1 VGAVVPEE
9 IFEVG
14 EVPGTTFHGREP
26 IVGHTNSQGTWVG
39 PRFCNSSGIEEEPTM
54 PGERPVYGC
63 VGADRLEA
71 RLLIEEVDGILV
83 YICPKCR
90 RELEKIDATLSR
102 K

>member
-1 VGAVVPEE
+1 VIP
-9 IFEVG
+9 
-14 EVPGTTFHGREP
+14 VPGQTAAADSRA
-26 IVGHTNSQGTWVG
+26 
-39 PRFCNSSGIEEEPTM
+39 
-54 PGERPVYGC
+54 VYGC

-71 RLLIEEVDGILV
+71 RPFIEEVDGILV

>member
-1 VGAVVPEE
+1 
-9 IFEVG
+9 
-14 EVPGTTFHGREP
+14 
-26 IVGHTNSQGTWVG
+26 
-39 PRFCNSSGIEEEPTM
+39 M
-54 PGERPVYGC
+54 PGQTAAADSRPVYGC

-71 RLLIEEVDGILV
+71 RPFIEEVDGILV